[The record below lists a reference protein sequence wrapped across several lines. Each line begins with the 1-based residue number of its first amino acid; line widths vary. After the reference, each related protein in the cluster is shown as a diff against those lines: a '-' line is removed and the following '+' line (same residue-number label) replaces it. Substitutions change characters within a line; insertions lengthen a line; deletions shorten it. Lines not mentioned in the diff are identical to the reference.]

1 MQSNTVLVIRWKRM
15 DPETSAIIGTLI
27 RHALTAAGGYMVAH
41 QWLDSG
47 QSQTLTVKLTGAA
60 MLGFPVVWG
69 ALQKMDFN
77 WSDIFGSK
85 QLKGKLATLQAQVD
99 ANEKSLHMLAMD
111 VSALRPNSSNQALGT
126 PIKCGT
132 LAGVTS
138 QPYYAGGGGAGVD
151 TNPIWNWGTPKV
163 PDGIIRHT
171 DVGHTG
177 AGGGAGVGINPI
189 SAIGGGGV
197 VDRGPL
203 VMSTG
208 TGQASGGTLPLAGG
222 SGTWP

>member
-41 QWLDSG
+41 QWLDAG

-99 ANEKSLHMLAMD
+99 HNEKSLHLLAMD
-111 VSALRPNSSNQALGT
+111 ISSLQRASSNQAPAT
-126 PIKCGT
+126 PIQGGT
-132 LAGVTS
+132 LAGVPS
-138 QPYYAGGGGAGVD
+138 QPYYYGGAGGD
-151 TNPIWNWGTPKV
+151 
-163 PDGIIRHT
+163 
-171 DVGHTG
+171 
-177 AGGGAGVGINPI
+177 A
-189 SAIGGGGV
+189 
-197 VDRGPL
+197 
-203 VMSTG
+203 
-208 TGQASGGTLPLAGG
+208 
-222 SGTWP
+222 